1 MTDSRLKM
9 PPPKRTGPIRSVDG
23 LFGPPHP
30 PSDNGPA
37 QAGSGRES
45 ASSTV
50 SRGVELGY
58 RVIGEYMRQGEA
70 FARSNGSRPSEGDPV
85 SSDPRKLTERMV
97 EHASELAT
105 AWLEFVQTTLVGAP
119 PAPGSRGEAGAQDP
133 GAFDLGGPPAAA
145 TAAPPR
151 TVPRAP
157 SAPRR
162 ISIEIASKR
171 RAEVTVDLHPE
182 AGVAPLV
189 AHDLRA
195 RDPDLPRIHGV
206 TIGPPGTSDRVLVR
220 IAVPDDQPAATY
232 TGLVVDDATNL
243 PCGSVSVRVFDE

>member
-9 PPPKRTGPIRSVDG
+9 PQPKRTGPIRSVDG
-23 LFGPPHP
+23 LFGPPRP
-30 PSDNGPA
+30 PSDNGPP
-37 QAGSGRES
+37 QAGSVRES

-70 FARSNGSRPSEGDPV
+70 FARSNGSRPPEGDPA

-105 AWLEFVQTTLVGAP
+105 AWLEFVQTTLVGVP
-119 PAPGSRGEAGAQDP
+119 PAGSRGDAGAHDP
-133 GAFDLGGPPAAA
+133 GAFDLGGPPSPA
-145 TAAPPR
+145 TASSPR
-151 TVPRAP
+151 TVPQAP
-157 SAPRR
+157 SPPRR

-182 AGVAPLV
+182 AGVAPIV

-195 RDPDLPRIHGV
+195 RDPELPRIRGV
-206 TIGPPGTSDRVLVR
+206 TIGPSGTSDRVLVR

-243 PCGSVSVRVFDE
+243 PRGSVSVRVFDE